1 MPRRTTIANVVR
13 IEAHGAY
20 HTLARTRSGQIF
32 AWGNNTYGEI
42 GNGTTINQLIPLN
55 ISAAAGTDGNLGT
68 NIAVFG
74 AGVFSSYALNALQ
87 AATPTGAS
95 SLRGDQFSI
104 IFPAS
109 TVAGTT
115 EIRIIDPTAT
125 GLTVP
130 AGYTILANS
139 TGYDITTNAV
149 FTGTATVCLNVSTV
163 VDPPTFRQL
172 HILHDDNS
180 DGTFDIVSI
189 MRDYQRRQICRPTT
203 SFSPFVLAVGPL
215 SPTTATGRAISNA
228 TITLTNSLGET
239 FTRRANPIGRFTF
252 ESLAAGETYI
262 FNVTAKRYTF
272 AAQIIT
278 VTEDLTGVNFVAQ

>member
-42 GNGTTINQLIPLN
+42 GNGTTINQLIPPN
-55 ISAAAGTDGNLGT
+55 ISAAAGTGGSLGT

-74 AGVFSSYALNALQ
+74 AGVFSSFALNALQ

-95 SLRGDQFSI
+95 TLRGDQFSI

-130 AGYTILANS
+130 AGYTILAHNFFL
-139 TGYDITTNAV
+139 AV
-149 FTGTATVCLNVSTV
+149 CSGCRTSFADGGKRVG
-163 VDPPTFRQL
+163 FRQ
-172 HILHDDNS
+172 S
-180 DGTFDIVSI
+180 YDGNRSRHLKCDHYA
-189 MRDYQRRQICRPTT
+189 DK
-203 SFSPFVLAVGPL
+203 LA
-215 SPTTATGRAISNA
+215 GRNIHK
-228 TITLTNSLGET
+228 
-239 FTRRANPIGRFTF
+239 
-252 ESLAAGETYI
+252 AG
-262 FNVTAKRYTF
+262 
-272 AAQIIT
+272 
-278 VTEDLTGVNFVAQ
+278 